1 MVKEDDK
8 RAELKSKRISELESV
23 QNNVRLLNE
32 MLDSYKPNQSSVD
45 ELDLIKELHQSCERL
60 RPNLMKLATETQQ
73 NEEIL
78 GNILQAIDELGTVF
92 SKFNAVIIK
101 GPSTVEYTANSLLD
115 FDASINPTTDNA
127 NSLQLIKTKENDIDV
142 LCDIFNSS
150 NIPDSGDVLK
160 PTSVL
165 LNGNLD
171 RFYEGYNNQIFL
183 FYRQTSDRRR
193 DYS

>member
-78 GNILQAIDELGTVF
+78 GNILQAIDELGAVF

-101 GPSTVEYTANSLLD
+101 GNSTVEYTTNSLLD
-115 FDASINPTTDNA
+115 FDAAVNSAADNA
-127 NSLQLIKTKENDIDV
+127 KSSQLTETKENDIDV

-160 PTSVL
+160 PTSIL
-165 LNGNLD
+165 SHGNLH
-171 RFYEGYNNQIFL
+171 
-183 FYRQTSDRRR
+183 
-193 DYS
+193 